1 MMKKFFY
8 IFVLFAA
15 VVAFVPQR
23 VLAQG
28 DEAKV
33 ISVDGRN
40 YYIHTIS
47 SGDTYYSLGRRY
59 GVTESEIRESNPRVD
74 MLRVGETIKVPC
86 REVPQERISAR
97 KLARNFTEHTV
108 AQGETTYSIARRYSM
123 SVDALIADNP
133 GLDPSHLS
141 IGQVL
146 RIRNAEKGGATF
158 SEIDNQIAG
167 YAQTLNQHSD
177 DYIYHNVVL
186 GETIFSLSR
195 RFGVDESAI
204 TENND
209 LAEGLKVGMI
219 IRIPADKSEI
229 PATVE
234 ATTAVVV
241 LDENPEE
248 LPQPGEEGYGDP
260 MWGVELPEPEGLDV
274 EDLGGRLRVSM
285 LLPLTNDNG
294 AVRNIFAEF
303 YQGALLA
310 LDELKR
316 EGYSVILN
324 LFDTRDNLT
333 RVEQIVE
340 DEAFRN
346 SDLII
351 GPVYERNLMPVLDY
365 AERRGI
371 PVVSPLATIE
381 QTTSRVLF
389 QLSPSTADKNTKLG
403 DYFAPDKNIVLITSG
418 TSDTEFSAEVEGLLA
433 DLPHRKFEYN
443 KEAVAEL
450 DSLFTSGVENMFV
463 VLPRRELDVDMIL
476 AALSSIQNNRL
487 ARSISTGPVRVVG
500 SSRWMN
506 YNAMDR
512 NLLFKLN
519 ATMENSYYVA
529 PTVPQVESFDRRY
542 IAAYRNLPSLYSYR
556 GYDALLLFGRA
567 MLAGEGDL
575 LVSLNATTSQIVPYH
590 FERRDGLFVNRH
602 WSLVEYHSNYTIETK

>member
-1 MMKKFFY
+1 MKKFLY
-8 IFVLFAA
+8 VFVLLATFAVA
-15 VVAFVPQR
+15 VPQGVVAQNDNAR
-23 VLAQG
+23 
-28 DEAKV
+28 V

-40 YYIHTIS
+40 YYIHTIV

-59 GVTESEIRESNPRVD
+59 GVTEQDIRESNPRVD
-74 MLRVGETIKVPC
+74 VLRVGETIKVPC
-86 REVPQERISAR
+86 GEVPQERISAR
-97 KLARNFTEHTV
+97 KFARNFTEHVV

-158 SEIDNQIAG
+158 SEIDSQIAD

-195 RFGVDESAI
+195 RFGVEESAI
-204 TENND
+204 TDNND
-209 LAEGLKVGMI
+209 LSDGLKVGMI

-229 PATVE
+229 PATME
-234 ATTAVVV
+234 AATAVVV
-241 LDENPEE
+241 IDEDPEE
-248 LPQPGEEGYGDP
+248 LPQPGEDGYGDP

-310 LDELKR
+310 LNELKG

-324 LFDTRDNLT
+324 LYDTRDNLM
-333 RVEQIVE
+333 RVEEIVM
-340 DEAFRN
+340 DEEFRN

-351 GPVYERNLMPVLDY
+351 GPVYERNLVPVLEF

-371 PVVSPLATIE
+371 PVVSPLASIE
-381 QTTSRVLF
+381 ETSSRVLF
-389 QLSPSTADKNTKLG
+389 QLSPSATEKNVKLSEL
-403 DYFAPDKNIVLITSG
+403 FTEDKNIVLIGSG
-418 TSDTEFSAEVEGLLA
+418 TPDTEFAAEIEGLVA
-433 DLPHRKFEYN
+433 DLPHRRVEYN
-443 KEAVAEL
+443 KEAVAEI

-476 AALSSIQNNRL
+476 AALSSIQNNRM

-500 SSRWMN
+500 SSRWTS

-519 ATMENSYYVA
+519 ATLESSYYVA
-529 PTVPQVESFDRRY
+529 PTAADVDAFDRRY
-542 IAAYRNLPSLYSYR
+542 IEAYHNLPSLYSYR

-575 LVSLNATTSQIVPYH
+575 LVSLNANTSQLAPYY
-590 FERRDGLFVNRH
+590 FKRSDGRFVNCW
-602 WSLVEYHSNYTIETK
+602 WSLVEYHGNYTIETR